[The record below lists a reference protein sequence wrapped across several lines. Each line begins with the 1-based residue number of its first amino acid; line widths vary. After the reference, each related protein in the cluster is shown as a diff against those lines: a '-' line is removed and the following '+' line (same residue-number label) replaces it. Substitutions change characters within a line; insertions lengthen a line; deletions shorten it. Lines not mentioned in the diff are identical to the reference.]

1 MADMKKPP
9 LKAVDEQTLRVKPEP
24 IKGLKA
30 VDEKTMKTKS
40 DLKAVDEQTLKTK
53 GTQAGHVVTDHTNH
67 TTTLKSQGA
76 IAEDTLKRD
85 VAAGK
90 VKDLTQERQMI
101 AKKTGV
107 WPNGYTN

>member
-1 MADMKKPP
+1 MDKPQMKAGSTLSKMAAPTVETAKP
-9 LKAVDEQTLRVKPEP
+9 Q
-24 IKGLKA
+24 
-30 VDEKTMKTKS
+30 
-40 DLKAVDEQTLKTK
+40 